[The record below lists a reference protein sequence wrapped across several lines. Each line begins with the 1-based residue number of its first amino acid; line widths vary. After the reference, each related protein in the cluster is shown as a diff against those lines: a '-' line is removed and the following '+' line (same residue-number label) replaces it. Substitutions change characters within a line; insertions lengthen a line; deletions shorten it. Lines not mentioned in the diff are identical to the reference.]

1 MRNSCTTS
9 VGSVSKATRSLFTAK
24 AKPLAKSENLI
35 LVYKSSFLGGYMSE
49 RFKRPWMQV
58 NVAAKSDVFVLTE
71 EQRHELIEINRQWLL
86 EHPQEKTV
94 GQNVQQQP

>member
-1 MRNSCTTS
+1 LHDIRWKRVKGDPEPVYCQGEA
-9 VGSVSKATRSLFTAK
+9 VGQIRKFDTRLQI
-24 AKPLAKSENLI
+24 E
-35 LVYKSSFLGGYMSE
+35 FLGGYMSE